1 MKGKD
6 LSMMARIGLLLILIS
21 LWSLNGAKALVVEE
35 LDGSPQVPDV
45 NRMIFNGFTLT
56 DLGSK
61 KIRIQ
66 NTSTGTVTRVRNG
79 DNLTSVA
86 TQTTTPVITVVKAA
100 IYNGSLFNG
109 DFLQKGAEVVLTAGN
124 GLTGGGDISTSRTFA
139 VATNGSLLITNDKV
153 QLNGDTASPGNSKYY
168 GTNGSGVR
176 GYHTLSTGSGTVT
189 NVSNADVYLTIA
201 NKTTTPTITMNGAL
215 ASWAG
220 KARPSG
226 VVVGTSDVQTLTNKT
241 LEAVTLN
248 GITTIDN
255 IRAKTTAGT
264 LFESLN
270 GTDVANFGSANTANA
285 SFYGGVTMKT
295 AIFNGNSM
303 SLPTLSQGS
312 ILYSKV
318 AGSLAGLDNGASS
331 NHKGLKV
338 NGNALVWESVPSGT
352 GTVSGSNT
360 GDQTIT
366 LTGDVTGS
374 GTGSFAAT
382 IAAQNSNFW
391 AGKVTDE
398 IGTGRLVFNGS
409 PTFTSPTLGAA
420 TATTI
425 NSTAIPSSK
434 TLVVTTD
441 TIGAL
446 TAAASSVFA
455 TEITDEVGTG
465 RLVFNG
471 STTLAS
477 PTFITPV
484 LGTPSSGTL
493 TSCTGLP
500 ISTGVSGLGTGVAT
514 FLATPSS
521 ANLASAVTDEIGTG
535 RLVFNG
541 SPTFSAPV
549 LGNATATKV
558 IASGSVNGNLMTAK
572 NLTVNNGAY
581 TIAGITFGNGGA
593 AKAIDF
599 SKNNNF
605 AISLNASTLA
615 ISAGTDPTGDTRFA
629 IAVNQRAGSQ
639 AVTWTACASASGFC
653 FPGGTVPTITATA
666 NAIDII
672 TCWYRIAKDRYY
684 CVHSGDFR

>member
-1 MKGKD
+1 
-6 LSMMARIGLLLILIS
+6 MMARIGLLLILIS

-79 DNLTSVA
+79 DNLTSIA

-176 GYHTLSTGSGTVT
+176 GYHTLSAGSGTVT

-255 IRAKTTAGT
+255 IRAKTTGGT

-409 PTFTSPTLGAA
+409 PTF
-420 TATTI
+420 
-425 NSTAIPSSK
+425 
-434 TLVVTTD
+434 
-441 TIGAL
+441 
-446 TAAASSVFA
+446 
-455 TEITDEVGTG
+455 
-465 RLVFNG
+465 
-471 STTLAS
+471 
-477 PTFITPV
+477 
-484 LGTPSSGTL
+484 
-493 TSCTGLP
+493 
-500 ISTGVSGLGTGVAT
+500 
-514 FLATPSS
+514 
-521 ANLASAVTDEIGTG
+521 
-535 RLVFNG
+535 
-541 SPTFSAPV
+541 SAPV

-629 IAVNQRAGSQ
+629 IAINQRAGSQ

-684 CVHSGDFR
+684 CVATADLR